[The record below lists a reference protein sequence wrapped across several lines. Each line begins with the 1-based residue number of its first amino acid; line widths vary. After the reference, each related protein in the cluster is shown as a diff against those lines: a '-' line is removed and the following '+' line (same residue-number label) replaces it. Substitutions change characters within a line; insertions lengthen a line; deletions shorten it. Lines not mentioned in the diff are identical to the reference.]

1 MLRHPPS
8 NNQRAA
14 ALFLGLG
21 HYKSHLRRVTQ
32 ALGERARLLDR
43 ALQRHLPQFR
53 RLRGGGASS
62 YWLEGPSGFDCNL
75 LAEEAE
81 KHGVLIE
88 PGDIFFAGDNPPR
101 NFLRLG
107 FASISRERIENGIA
121 ALAKAVE
128 VVEGGDLFPRGV

>member
-32 ALGERARLLDR
+32 ALGERAKLLEP
-43 ALQRHLPQFR
+43 ALERHLPSFR
-53 RLRGGGASS
+53 RLRGGAASS
-62 YWLEGPSGFDCNL
+62 YWLEGPPGFDCNL

-81 KHGVLIE
+81 KRGVLIE
-88 PGDIFFAGDNPPR
+88 PGDIFFAGDAPPR
-101 NFLRLG
+101 NYLRLG
-107 FASISRERIENGIA
+107 FASISRDRIDNGVA
-121 ALAKAVE
+121 ALGQAARAV
-128 VVEGGDLFPRGV
+128 GG